1 MDDIKTKSRDER
13 SAIKGHFRAR
23 AQDDFNVVRGMRKV
37 RMQNYCRKYCKVD
50 LVVEARS
57 EKDSWNSVSKAAANA
72 SKESIKVERKGIK
85 FKIKS
90 IRSQGENNAV
100 HRPPQSGKQS
110 DISQGREK
118 EKEFWKVKQ
127 HFQSSLEGSV
137 ASPLAGELVPQNKMM
152 VKKASIN
159 SSSDKL
165 NMSFCVVNSSSENSV
180 SQPSSNKSQVEQIQE
195 VPAQVKEKE
204 EDEVEPQVVAD
215 EEKKEEDEVEPQVE
229 IDDANDLDVEAD
241 GANEVEP
248 VAENQPVVQ
257 QPDVEEQ
264 KDAPIMPEEEQ
275 KNQLIMPEEEKKQQ
289 ALYNEQDFDEYFAQ
303 VELPDDMIDDRME
316 TAWDP

>member
-127 HFQSSLEGSV
+127 HF
-137 ASPLAGELVPQNKMM
+137 
-152 VKKASIN
+152 
-159 SSSDKL
+159 
-165 NMSFCVVNSSSENSV
+165 
-180 SQPSSNKSQVEQIQE
+180 
-195 VPAQVKEKE
+195 
-204 EDEVEPQVVAD
+204 
-215 EEKKEEDEVEPQVE
+215 
-229 IDDANDLDVEAD
+229 
-241 GANEVEP
+241 
-248 VAENQPVVQ
+248 
-257 QPDVEEQ
+257 
-264 KDAPIMPEEEQ
+264 
-275 KNQLIMPEEEKKQQ
+275 
-289 ALYNEQDFDEYFAQ
+289 
-303 VELPDDMIDDRME
+303 
-316 TAWDP
+316 